1 VKWACSWACHSRHW
15 GASAAPSRST
25 PRSSLSSAGASTLRF
40 QFRGVGLSAG
50 RHDEGRGE
58 RDDVRAA
65 LDWTQARSAGQP
77 LLLAGF
83 SFGAWMALE
92 AGCPAPEVAGLFLA
106 GLAHRAFEWGD
117 PRTCRKPLACV
128 QAERDEFMHPDEAFS
143 LVESSVGRR
152 RLVRVPGASHLFTED
167 LGTLEREA
175 QAAFVWLL
183 EGAA

>member
-1 VKWACSWACHSRHW
+1 MHTHAVHRIAR
-15 GASAAPSRST
+15 AAR
-25 PRSSLSSAGASTLRF
+25 SAGASTLRF
-40 QFRGVGLSAG
+40 QFRGVGSSEG
-50 RHDEGRGE
+50 RHDAGRGE

-65 LDWTQARSAGQP
+65 LGWVLPRAAGRP
-77 LLLAGF
+77 IFLAGF

-92 AGCPAPEVAGLFLA
+92 AGCPAAEVAGLLLA
-106 GLAHRAFEWGD
+106 GLAHRDFDTGE
-117 PRTCRKPLACV
+117 PRGCPKPLACV
-128 QAERDEFMHPDEAFS
+128 QADGDQFMGPDE
-143 LVESSVGRR
+143 VETLLGSPTFPR